1 LFGCLPDHDNA
12 RRKQTATT
20 APQTGAAWPNPGH
33 KTQKARG
40 TPFLPLDQAEECRI
54 LTLVKTDSSSP
65 SRRVST
71 DLKMFL
77 MGFLRV
83 GDVAVVLLSG
93 TLAYRIRE
101 LNFDLPAA
109 YQIAMALGMLLTL
122 NYFHFAR
129 LYRYPRFAS
138 HLGPFGR
145 LALTWTFVVV
155 TLIFIAYF
163 TKTSEDYSRIWA
175 MLWLSLS
182 FTGFVFLRFLAMLLI
197 SRWRRTGALTQN
209 VAIIGTDKL
218 GQALA
223 DHLTKDGKAGVHLTG
238 LFDDRK
244 GNAPEKPGEHPVA
257 GTVEDLLNYS
267 RNHKVDEVI
276 LAIPWSESERL
287 LDVLKKLRTLPSS
300 IYLCPEIV
308 NAHIPIHTLSQIAG
322 WPMLAVQER
331 PLSGWD
337 LLVKTTEDY
346 VLGGILLLLA
356 APLIIAIAIA
366 IKLESR
372 GPVFFRQQRY
382 GFNNNRIEIYKFRSM
397 RHTKE
402 SEAAA
407 AAEQELTQATRN
419 DPRITRVGRFL
430 RKTSLDELP
439 QLINVLQRRMSLVG
453 PRPHAVVHNEQYAT
467 IIDDYLGRHRMKPGI
482 TGWAQVNGFRGET
495 DTYEK
500 MRRRVQCDLYYVD
513 HWSLLFDLKILLL
526 TFFVP
531 FMQENA
537 Y

>member
-1 LFGCLPDHDNA
+1 
-12 RRKQTATT
+12 
-20 APQTGAAWPNPGH
+20 
-33 KTQKARG
+33 
-40 TPFLPLDQAEECRI
+40 
-54 LTLVKTDSSSP
+54 
-65 SRRVST
+65 
-71 DLKMFL
+71 MFL

-83 GDVAVVLLSG
+83 GDVVVVVFSG
-93 TLAYRIRE
+93 ILAYRIRE
-101 LNFDLPAA
+101 LNVDLPAA
-109 YQIAMALGMLLTL
+109 YQIALALGMLLTL

-129 LYRYPRFAS
+129 LYRYPRFDS
-138 HLGPFGR
+138 HVEPFGR
-145 LALTWTFVVV
+145 LALTWIFVVV

-163 TKTSEDYSRIWA
+163 TKTSEDYSRIWV

-182 FTGFVFLRFLAMLLI
+182 FTGFVLLRFLAIFLI
-197 SRWRRTGALTQN
+197 SRWRRTGALTRN
-209 VAIIGTDKL
+209 VAIIGADKL

-223 DHLTKDGKAGVHLTG
+223 DHLTKGGKAGVHLTG

-244 GNAPEKPGEHPVA
+244 MEITEAGEHPVT
-257 GTVEDLLNYS
+257 GTVEDLLDYS

-287 LDVLKKLRTLPSS
+287 LETLKKLRTLPSS
-300 IYLCPEIV
+300 IYLCPEII
-308 NAHIPIHTLSQIAG
+308 NAHIPIHKLSQIAG

-337 LLVKTTEDY
+337 LLVKTIEDY
-346 VLGGILLLLA
+346 VLGSLLLLLA
-356 APLIIAIAIA
+356 TPLMIAIAIA

-372 GPVFFRQQRY
+372 GPIFFRQKRY

-397 RHTKE
+397 HHTKE
-402 SEAAA
+402 SETAAT
-407 AAEQELTQATRN
+407 AEQALAQATRN
-419 DPRITRVGRFL
+419 DPRTTRVGRFL

-467 IIDDYLGRHRMKPGI
+467 IIDDYLERHRMKPGI

-500 MRRRVQCDLYYVD
+500 MRRRVQYDLYYVD